1 MRVLVLLST
10 YNGERYLKEQLDSI
24 LSQVGVEVS
33 LLIRDDGS
41 KDGTCNIIGDYATK
55 HQNIH
60 VEQSENVGF
69 IRSFSSLIRMAQLYK
84 EEVDYFAFA
93 DQDDIWMSDKLKV
106 ACDKL
111 AEMNPDIPNL
121 YTSNSIQVTS
131 EGEMISL
138 FHPTCPTYSKG
149 NVMIYGTEQGCSM
162 VFNRKALEIYDQ
174 YPPVKA
180 YHDRWMYMICA
191 FLGTTYYDHTP
202 RFYYRIHNGNA
213 VGSIL
218 ERDQENIL
226 MRFFS
231 PSMFKPL
238 NKHLEMAEEF
248 YHRLNDRISSSDQ
261 GLLRTYIQ
269 YRKRIKCKIHLLF
282 DQHFRCPYPDRKTR
296 FYFFVCTLF
305 GKV

>member
-10 YNGERYLKEQLDSI
+10 YNGEKFLREQLDSI
-24 LSQVGVEVS
+24 LSQKDVEIS
-33 LLIRDDGS
+33 LLVRDDGS
-41 KDGTCNIIGDYATK
+41 KDETCSIIDDYAIQ

-60 VEQSENVGF
+60 VEKSENVGF

-84 EEVDYFAFA
+84 GEVDYFAFA
-93 DQDDIWMSDKLKV
+93 DQDDIWMPDKLKV
-106 ACDKL
+106 ACDRL
-111 AEMNPDIPNL
+111 AEMDPNTPHL

-131 EGEMISL
+131 EGEKISL
-138 FHPTCPTYSKG
+138 FHSTCPSYSKG

-248 YHRLNDRISSSDQ
+248 YHRLNDRLSSSDQ
-261 GLLRTYIQ
+261 GLLKIYIQ
-269 YRKRIKCKIHLLF
+269 YRKRIKCKIQLLF